1 MPPPKGKGIALLL
14 GPPEGEGGEGMGS
27 STEGLSVALK
37 DLFEAAKA
45 EDWEGAALAFQDA
58 IKLAE
63 ED

>member
-1 MPPPKGKGIALLL
+1 
-14 GPPEGEGGEGMGS
+14 MGS

-58 IKLAE
+58 LKLAE